1 MSVADGA
8 GISSPLLDAAVSN
21 GILSPTSSKLSPSP
35 TRRPRI
41 SRLSTSSSDQLR
53 SGLML
58 TRGRGWSGSESEEE
72 EFAQALRSIA
82 LRKLAAPRPKGARS
96 LSTGMQSS
104 GASGSGG
111 EGSSRLYSINLN
123 TARPSLQGDT
133 DRLSQLSNSS
143 SAQSGPDSAGPLTPD
158 PINNIPMSTQMALV
172 LAHGP
177 KTPPISRPASS
188 ASNGSTIPGDYP
200 WGRSSAPASPT
211 GSIRSKRSGRSSGMN
226 SGTSSPQR
234 SFYEDLS
241 SSLAVLGA
249 APVSSGLQARSTLPR
264 PTRKVEGWGRP
275 EVLMDE
281 RWDVDPMS
289 NSGDEMDGVDMK
301 SGRAGSPDMDE
312 MTARGRKMG
321 HGKLASLFDET
332 LDEVGVAL

>member
-96 LSTGMQSS
+96 LSTGTQSS

-123 TARPSLQGDT
+123 TARPLLQGAT

-158 PINNIPMSTQMALV
+158 PINNIPMSTHMALS

-177 KTPPISRPASS
+177 KTPPISRPASA
-188 ASNGSTIPGDYP
+188 ASNGSTVPGDYP

-211 GSIRSKRSGRSSGMN
+211 GSIRSKRSGRSSGRN
-226 SGTSSPQR
+226 SGTSSPPR

-241 SSLAVLGA
+241 SSLAVLS
-249 APVSSGLQARSTLPR
+249 APIRSGPKAKSTLPP
-264 PTRKVEGWGRP
+264 PTRQVEGWGWP

-281 RWDVDPMS
+281 QWDVDPMWDS
-289 NSGDEMDGVDMK
+289 EDEVDGVDIK
-301 SGRAGSPDMDE
+301 SGRAGSQDREE
-312 MTARGRKMG
+312 MMARGRKVG